1 MRTSLSHSIHHFFP
15 KQLFV
20 FYCQIIILA
29 KLPLTKWMKNKSHWK
44 FKAQLYHVFIA
55 VPVCLKYGLLTGC
68 FKKNTTNNNKTKST
82 FGEKETIPKT
92 FPSLLCLKGIS
103 ETFRPGLKV
112 GSI

>member
-20 FYCQIIILA
+20 FYCQITILA

-68 FKKNTTNNNKTKST
+68 FKKILLLIIKPSPHSERKKQ
-82 FGEKETIPKT
+82 FQKP
-92 FPSLLCLKGIS
+92 FPVCC
-103 ETFRPGLKV
+103 V
-112 GSI
+112 